1 MYFVRGKFLS
11 LFVLLLDIYGY
22 FCVNVFPKAF
32 KKYEV
37 LAGSHQSQKPVE
49 KKSDTKADKPNGM
62 HVVYW
67 MWMSCFAHN
76 CNKAGLAF

>member
-1 MYFVRGKFLS
+1 LS
-11 LFVLLLDIYGY
+11 LFVLLDIYG
-22 FCVNVFPKAF
+22 FCVNMFPKAF

-67 MWMSCFAHN
+67 MCMFTMLCFAHN